1 MEDIQRI
8 QQTDLFRRLP
18 PEWPE
23 ALLPTIQAQ
32 VRASGRKVI
41 VLDDDP
47 TGTQTVHDIPVLT
60 EWPVERLVDELQG
73 DSPAIYLLTNS
84 RGLPP
89 REAQALNAE
98 TGARLAEARRRIR
111 SLTGSGVLQESG
123 QHFVVVSRS
132 DSTLRG
138 HFPGEVAALA
148 KGLDQDFDAWLVI
161 PFFIEG
167 GRYTVDDIHYV
178 AEDLWLTPAG
188 QTEFARDSAFGY
200 RSSNLREWVAEKTNG
215 QVKAADVAS
224 ISLADLR
231 LGGPGRVTRLLLDLP
246 RGSVCICNAAS
257 YRDLEV
263 LVSGLLQAEAA
274 GKRYLYRTAASF
286 VRVRAGI
293 EPRPLLTRADLAL
306 PAQGAGLV
314 VAGSYVPK
322 TSAQLEALFNQTGI
336 EPVEVQVERLLAEET
351 RAREIE
357 CVQQTT
363 NRRLA
368 EGRDTAIYTSR
379 KLVSTHGVEN
389 NLAIGQ
395 TVSDSLVEIV
405 RGLQT
410 QPRYLLAKG
419 GITSS
424 DIATRGLGIRRAWVL
439 GQILPGVPAWRS
451 GPESRF
457 PGLPYIV
464 FPGNVGEP
472 DALAKIVDMLRES
485 QPG

>member
-1 MEDIQRI
+1 MDIHPVEH
-8 QQTDLFRRLP
+8 TKLFESLP

-23 ALLPTIQAQ
+23 ALLSTIQAQ
-32 VRASGRKVI
+32 VRASGRKII

-47 TGTQTVHDIPVLT
+47 TGTQTVHDVPVLT

-73 DSPAIYLLTNS
+73 DSPVIYLLTNS

-89 REAQALNAE
+89 REAQDLAAQ
-98 TGARLAEARRRIR
+98 TGARLAEARRRIC
-111 SLTGSGVLQESG
+111 SLQSSGSLQDSG
-123 QHFVVVSRS
+123 QDFVVVSRS

-148 KGLDQDFDAWLVI
+148 EGLGQDFDAWLVI

-167 GRYTVDDIHYV
+167 GRYTVDDIHFV
-178 AEDLWLTPAG
+178 AEGQWLTPAG
-188 QTEFARDSAFGY
+188 QTEFARDRAFGY
-200 RSSNLREWVAEKTNG
+200 RSSNLREWVAEKTDG
-215 QVKAADVAS
+215 RVTAAEVAS

-231 LGGPGRVTRLLLDLP
+231 LGGPDRVTRRLLDLP
-246 RGSVCICNAAS
+246 RGAICICNAAG

-293 EPRPLLTRADLAL
+293 APRPLLTRADLAL
-306 PAQGAGLV
+306 PAQNAGLV

-322 TSAQLEALFNQTGI
+322 TSAQLETLFNQTGI
-336 EPVEVQVERLLAEET
+336 EPVEVQVERLLDQET
-351 RAREIE
+351 RAQEIE
-357 CVQQTT
+357 RVQQSV
-363 NRRLA
+363 NRLLT
-368 EGRDTAIYTSR
+368 EGRDTAVFTSR
-379 KLVSTHGVEN
+379 KLISAEGIER

-395 TVSDSLVEIV
+395 VVSDSLVVIV

-410 QPRYLLAKG
+410 RPRYLLAKG

-424 DIATRGLGIRRAWVL
+424 DVATRGLGIRRAWVM
-439 GQILPGVPAWRS
+439 GQILPGVPVWQS

-464 FPGNVGEP
+464 FPGNVGEA
-472 DALAKIVDMLRES
+472 DSLAKIVKILAES